1 MNPFKRGFVLCVV
14 LLLTAA
20 MPLVAQEKKL
30 KPDPMVLGKVA
41 PLESKELGETRKL
54 FIALP
59 RSYFMSKQSY
69 PVLYL
74 LDGEAHFRYAV
85 GMVEFLAAQQRIP
98 EMIVV
103 GIPNTNRLR
112 DFSPVQVSQYPG
124 SGGADKF
131 RAFMKKEL
139 KPYIEKNFRTAQYT
153 VLFGHSMC
161 GMYAVYDLAKGPDYY
176 GAYIAVSPYLV
187 FADHHV
193 LELADEALS
202 KKTGLATTFYVSYG
216 NEPQLEPDIQ
226 ALDQMMQAAKCK
238 QLAFRF
244 EKMQTENHGSVTL
257 KSLYNGLEYIFADF
271 PLPSGIVDKGV
282 EAIKAHYKAISD
294 KYKYEARVPEYT
306 LNLMGYQLI
315 GQNKLKEA
323 IALFEYNVELYPK
336 SANVYDSLG
345 EAYQANKQYQF
356 AKKNFEMA
364 VKLGEKNKDPN
375 LPIYKTHLQ
384 NMLKQ
389 MGIEPK
395 SE

>member
-294 KYKYEARVPEYT
+294 KYKYEAHVPEYT
-306 LNLMGYQLI
+306 LNPW
-315 GQNKLKEA
+315 
-323 IALFEYNVELYPK
+323 VT
-336 SANVYDSLG
+336 S
-345 EAYQANKQYQF
+345 
-356 AKKNFEMA
+356 
-364 VKLGEKNKDPN
+364 
-375 LPIYKTHLQ
+375 
-384 NMLKQ
+384 
-389 MGIEPK
+389 
-395 SE
+395 